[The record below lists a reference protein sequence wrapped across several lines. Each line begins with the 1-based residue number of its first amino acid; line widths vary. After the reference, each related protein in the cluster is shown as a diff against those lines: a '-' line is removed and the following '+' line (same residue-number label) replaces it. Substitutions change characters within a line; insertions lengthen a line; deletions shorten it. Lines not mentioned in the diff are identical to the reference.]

1 MEKHEKGSRKH
12 ITSEERYKILKYLS
26 LGFNIP
32 KISKLLGYNKTS
44 IYREIILNSI
54 VEYPVTPLLVDKGFR
69 KCKNIQTCKQKGISK
84 CSECCMHYI
93 PMCCYLIKK
102 PYDVCNFCDKKQGC
116 KYERRI
122 YHPEM
127 AHDIS
132 KDRFKAKKTS
142 IRLNEK
148 ELKAFDGYI
157 SPLIANGQSP
167 EVIKS
172 YSTKDEFPVCSKT
185 LRNYIDKGLLT
196 VRNFDLKRKMSIRP
210 SNQYKYARSYSHNPL
225 KKIDHLYD
233 DYLHYMTSHPDL
245 ITYQCDT
252 VFGKRNDKKCLLT
265 IHADKFHFQMYFLI
279 NNKTPLKVNRVFY
292 DLREKLGDERY
303 SKIFQIILSDN
314 GTEFD
319 SLTDIGVD
327 ENGVVISRIFYTR
340 AYRSSDKAECERNH
354 ELFRYIR
361 MKGKT
366 LDTIDE
372 EDVRLINSNI
382 NSYPRKSLKWKT
394 PIEAMKEYYGEDIVS
409 LLGVKEIKRKD
420 VILTAKL
427 ISKK

>member
-1 MEKHEKGSRKH
+1 
-12 ITSEERYKILKYLS
+12 
-26 LGFNIP
+26 
-32 KISKLLGYNKTS
+32 
-44 IYREIILNSI
+44 
-54 VEYPVTPLLVDKGFR
+54 
-69 KCKNIQTCKQKGISK
+69 
-84 CSECCMHYI
+84 
-93 PMCCYLIKK
+93 
-102 PYDVCNFCDKKQGC
+102 
-116 KYERRI
+116 
-122 YHPEM
+122 
-127 AHDIS
+127 
-132 KDRFKAKKTS
+132 
-142 IRLNEK
+142 
-148 ELKAFDGYI
+148 
-157 SPLIANGQSP
+157 
-167 EVIKS
+167 
-172 YSTKDEFPVCSKT
+172 
-185 LRNYIDKGLLT
+185 
-196 VRNFDLKRKMSIRP
+196 
-210 SNQYKYARSYSHNPL
+210 
-225 KKIDHLYD
+225 
-233 DYLHYMTSHPDL
+233 
-245 ITYQCDT
+245 
-252 VFGKRNDKKCLLT
+252 
-265 IHADKFHFQMYFLI
+265 MYFLI
-279 NNKTPLKVNRVFY
+279 NNKTPFKVNRVFY